1 MPHNPVNMDR
11 TLPVESVEGEIALV
25 IDYRPGQSE
34 AIAVLAGAMRFI
46 ESLDKLDHC
55 LLSSIDTALEPV
67 SILNDVQH
75 SSLKILLARALR
87 KVPDDALGNLEWK
100 KWVGGILVK
109 GKYLLLNKLDADE
122 SGVRQALIELE
133 DSYKEAPGEIIG
145 YTTPS
150 IADAREALRNV
161 AKARSAMP
169 DGNVVVQTEMGDV
182 QIPRIAVNEL
192 PESTEESLSRNLL
205 KNQVL
210 IIESAVFKDG
220 NQWRFSDGSMSF
232 SAAIMDENFIRRVDD
247 GERFGK
253 GDHLVVDL
261 VVEQIRTGTKISTRR
276 EIQTVRE
283 HKDRNLQLVLGDGE
297 WH

>member
-1 MPHNPVNMDR
+1 MDR

-122 SGVRQALIELE
+122 TGVRQALIALE
-133 DSYKEAPGEIIG
+133 DSYKDAPGEIIG
-145 YTTPS
+145 YTPPS

-182 QIPRIAVNEL
+182 QIPRIAVNES
-192 PESTEESLSRNLL
+192 PEPAEESLSRNLL

-232 SAAIMDENFIRRVDD
+232 SAAIMDENFIRRVDA

-283 HKDRNLQLVLGDGE
+283 HKDRNLQLVLGDGA

>member
-1 MPHNPVNMDR
+1 MPHNLVNMDR

-87 KVPDDALGNLEWK
+87 RVPDDALGNLEWK

-133 DSYKEAPGEIIG
+133 DSYKDAPGEIIG
-145 YTTPS
+145 YTPPS

-182 QIPRIAVNEL
+182 QIPRIAVNES
-192 PESTEESLSRNLL
+192 PEPAEESLSRNLL

-232 SAAIMDENFIRRVDD
+232 SAAIMDEHFIHRVDD